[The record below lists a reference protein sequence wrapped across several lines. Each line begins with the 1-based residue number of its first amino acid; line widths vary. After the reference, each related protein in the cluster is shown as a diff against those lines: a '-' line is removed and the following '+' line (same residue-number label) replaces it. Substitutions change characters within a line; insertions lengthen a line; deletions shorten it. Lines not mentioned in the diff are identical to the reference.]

1 MPGDKLK
8 MNYATRQAYYRAIE
22 ADRGS
27 KVIAFVTGDR
37 HGLQTQIAVDA
48 VEPFVSLLDTIG
60 PTKKISLI
68 LDTHG
73 GQTSAAWRLINLL
86 RSFGDEIE
94 IIVPTKAMSAGTLM
108 ALGADAIVMTKQA
121 ALGPIDPSLSNHP
134 LNPVVNGNQFV
145 AVSAEAVRGYLDE
158 VKKDLNDPAAIAEVW
173 VNLANQIHP
182 IVLGEIFRLGGQI
195 RSMAKTLIQ
204 GQVKEEEVQDKIIN
218 LLCSD
223 SGSHDYTINRRYAAE
238 IGLNILKPSAQL
250 YDILSQTTKSY
261 HAELKTLEPYNPV
274 TMLSGNPKQSY
285 QLVRGL
291 IEGTEAGCYG
301 FVSEGE
307 LSIHNAGAGPVI
319 NDARSFEGW
328 RKLP

>member
-1 MPGDKLK
+1 
-8 MNYATRQAYYRAIE
+8 MNYAARQALYKQIE

-27 KVIAFVTGDR
+27 KVIAMVTGDR
-37 HGLQTQIAVDA
+37 NGLQTQIAGDA
-48 VEPFVSLLDTIG
+48 VEPFVSLLDVIG

-73 GQTSAAWRLINLL
+73 GQTSAAWRLINLV

-94 IIVPTKAMSAGTLM
+94 VIVPTKAMSAGTLM

-145 AVSAEAVRGYLDE
+145 SVSAEAVRGYLDE
-158 VKKDLNDPAAIAEVW
+158 VKKDLQDPSALAEVW
-173 VNLANQIHP
+173 INLANQIHP

-195 RSMAKTLIQ
+195 RSMAKALIQ
-204 GQVKEEEVQDKIIN
+204 SQVKDEAVQDKIIN

-223 SGSHDYTINRRYAAE
+223 SGSHDYTINRRYAAD
-238 IGLNILKPSAQL
+238 IGLNIVKPSAEV
-250 YDILSQTTKSY
+250 YEILSKITKSY
-261 HAELKTLEPYNPV
+261 HAELKTLEPYNPGA
-274 TMLSGNPKQSY
+274 MLGGQTKLKY

-291 IEGTEAGCYG
+291 VEGTDSGCYG

-307 LSIHNAGAGPVI
+307 LSLKNSGTGHFV
-319 NDARSFEGW
+319 NDTRTFEGW